1 MSPFQ
6 KNEMSG
12 LFLLAKPLVIQAQQY
27 TASASLTFAG
37 GLSLSAQNWPKR
49 PKKKRQQASMNPTG
63 LHTTETSQKQGFSSE
78 KSHAAF
84 CFSFCSSK
92 IPLTLLPSKLV
103 EPLRQAIWCIKI
115 YLQISL
121 SNPLTPVFPPID

>member
-1 MSPFQ
+1 MS
-6 KNEMSG
+6 E

-27 TASASLTFAG
+27 TASTSLTFAG

-49 PKKKRQQASMNPTG
+49 PKKRQQASMNPTG
-63 LHTTETSQKQGFSSE
+63 LHTTETSQKQVFSSE

-92 IPLTLLPSKLV
+92 IPLTLLPSKLA
-103 EPLRQAIWCIKI
+103 EPLGQAIWCIKI

-121 SNPLTPVFPPID
+121 SNPLTPVFPSID